1 MSIEVQRSRWSRPL
15 VGIATVAVM
24 GAGLGAF
31 FGIRAV
37 AGAGSGTGAGPTTGQ
52 PPARTDAAIAYDS
65 ANHSVV
71 LFGGQG
77 KSSTLHDTWIWNGS
91 TWNQAHPATSPPA
104 LGNAQMTYDPVTRD
118 VLLIGSEEAA
128 VSNGGPVACSSGS
141 GSSSSGSTGS
151 TTIFVPPAQAVPAI
165 APAPTATAGTGSTST
180 GCATVI
186 APGAVTWLW
195 NGSDWS
201 KPSGTAPFAVFDN
214 GALATDPVSGRVV
227 LLPRGPF
234 AEPDGIAEPAIAC
247 PMQAP
252 GSDVQPSCPWQGL
265 TTTPWTWNGHQW
277 QKMTTSIDLGALKT
291 FNSAIVDD
299 AVSGKLAAFDPND
312 AQPVPLAVPCVARG
326 GALLPSADATGHES
340 VWSGTSWRQMATYND
355 GPVMPAVAFVGDPAT
370 HSDVALSGNGQT
382 WIWTG
387 SWTCVHAGTTP
398 TVVSGAASV
407 YDAATGQVLIFG
419 GAGSASHQTGL
430 FDQTWTWDG
439 SNWTQRGGSSGP
451 SVLVPV
457 PSPVSIPPGLP
468 CNPIAHP
475 AKPVG
480 APVVQP
486 AQVCNGITPGGPGSS
501 ASGSGSSGSG
511 SGIARSY
518 PGG

>member
-15 VGIATVAVM
+15 VGIATVAVV

-37 AGAGSGTGAGPTTGQ
+37 AGAGSGSGSGPTAGQ
-52 PPARTDAAIAYDS
+52 PPARTDAAIAYDA

-91 TWNQAHPATSPPA
+91 AWNQAHPATSPPP
-104 LGNAQMTYDPVTRD
+104 LGNAQMTYDPVSGD
-118 VLLIGSEEAA
+118 VLLVGSEEAA
-128 VSNGGPVACSSGS
+128 VSNGGPIACSAGS
-141 GSSSSGSTGS
+141 GSSSSGS

-165 APAPTATAGTGSTST
+165 APLPTTTAGPGSTST
-180 GCATVI
+180 SPACPTVLAT
-186 APGAVTWLW
+186 GAVTWLW
-195 NGSDWS
+195 SGSDWS
-201 KPSGTAPFAVFDN
+201 KASGTTPFAVFDT

-252 GSDVQPSCPWQGL
+252 GSDVQPSCPMPGIS
-265 TTTPWTWNGHQW
+265 TTPWTWNGHLW
-277 QKMTTSIDLGALKT
+277 KKMATSIDPGALKT

-299 AVSGKLAAFDPND
+299 AVSGNLAAFDPND
-312 AQPVPLAVPCVARG
+312 VQPVPSAVPCVARG
-326 GALLPSADATGHES
+326 GALLPSASETGHES
-340 VWSGTSWRQMATYND
+340 IWSGTSWRQVAAFND

-387 SWTCVHAGTTP
+387 SWTCVHPGTTP

-407 YDAATGQVLIFG
+407 YDGATGQVLIFG
-419 GAGSASHQTGL
+419 GAGSASHQSGL

-468 CNPIAHP
+468 CSPIAQP

-486 AQVCNGITPGGPGSS
+486 AEICNGITGGSP
-501 ASGSGSSGSG
+501 GSSGSG
-511 SGIARSY
+511 AGGTGSGSGVSGSST
-518 PGG
+518 GG